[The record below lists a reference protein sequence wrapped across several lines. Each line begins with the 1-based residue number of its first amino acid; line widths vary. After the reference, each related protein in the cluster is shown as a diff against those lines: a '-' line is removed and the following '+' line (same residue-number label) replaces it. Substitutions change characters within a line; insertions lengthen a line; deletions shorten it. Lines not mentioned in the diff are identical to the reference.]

1 MKTFA
6 EYVELA
12 AQREAS
18 DLHLSAG
25 YPPAVRIDGSIRPL
39 EEEALAPA
47 DCEALARQV
56 LNPRQKDTL
65 EKLGEVD
72 FAYTALGSIRLR
84 INIYHQ
90 SGSTALAARLLSE
103 RIPTPAELRLP
114 DALVNMIDKRRGLLL
129 VTGVTGS
136 GKSTTL
142 ASLVQ
147 GMNERYNYHIITIE
161 EPIEYIYPRGKSIIN
176 QREMGSDSM
185 SFANALRAALRQD
198 PDVILVGEMRDLET
212 ISTAITAAE
221 TGHLVLST
229 LHTIGAANT
238 VDRIIDVFPP
248 YQQDQVRTQLADVL
262 ECVVSQQL
270 LPLQKG
276 KGRVV
281 ATELM
286 LSNSAIRNHIRE
298 GKTYQIPQTM
308 QTARR
313 QGMQMMDDSIYDL
326 YLRGDISAETAVTY
340 AQDREAMSK
349 KMY

>member
-1 MKTFA
+1 MTSFND
-6 EYVELA
+6 YIQLA
-12 AQREAS
+12 VQCRAS

-25 YPPAVRIDGSIRPL
+25 YPPAVRVDGAISAL
-39 EEEALAPA
+39 EDYELTPEDCRTLAA
-47 DCEALARQV
+47 QIMNQRQTE
-56 LNPRQKDTL
+56 TL

-72 FAYTALGSIRLR
+72 FAYSVGGVVRLR
-84 INIYHQ
+84 VNVYHQ
-90 SGSTALAARLLSE
+90 SGSTAIAARLLNE
-103 RIPTPAELRLP
+103 RIPSPKELRLP
-114 DALVNMIDKRRGLLL
+114 DALVQLTDKRRGLIL
-129 VTGVTGS
+129 VTGITGS

-147 GMNERYNYHIITIE
+147 TMNEKYDYHIITIE
-161 EPIEYIYPRGKSIIN
+161 EPIEYIYPRGKSIIS

-262 ECVVSQQL
+262 ECVISQQL

-276 KGRVV
+276 RGRVV

-286 LSNSAIRNHIRE
+286 LTNNAIRNHIRE
-298 GKTYQIPQTM
+298 GKTFQIPQTM
-308 QTARR
+308 QTSKRM
-313 QGMQMMDDSIYDL
+313 GMQMMDESIYDL
-326 YLRGDISAETAVTY
+326 YLRGDISSETAMSY
-340 AQDREAMSK
+340 AQDREAMNK
-349 KMY
+349 KLY